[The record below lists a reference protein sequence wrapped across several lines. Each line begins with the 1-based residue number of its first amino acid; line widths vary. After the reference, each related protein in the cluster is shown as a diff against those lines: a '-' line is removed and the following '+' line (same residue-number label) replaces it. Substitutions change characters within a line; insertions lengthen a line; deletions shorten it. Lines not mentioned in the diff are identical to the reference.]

1 MKYILVAPGDV
12 RRATNDQ
19 ARVKQEVLEG
29 PIGALDIEDED
40 RSADGTDTSR
50 AVESF
55 WVIVTQSRILSL

>member
-29 PIGALDIEDED
+29 PIGALDIEDEV
-40 RSADGTDTSR
+40 RTAQTLRVLWTRFGGLLHKGESSAFD
-50 AVESF
+50 
-55 WVIVTQSRILSL
+55 